1 MTRGWTARRTRERRS
16 VASLTAGERGTR
28 RPSRRARARDIW
40 ERLRGLRAGAVTRAA
55 ATSVALMAVAAPVG
69 CRERDTVARSIP
81 PVTSAGELPAACPG
95 DSLLPATA
103 APAPGLWLYERP
115 SGERVAAMIGPPR
128 SADGALVV
136 TRPVET
142 MEVSAS
148 RDTIRHRIA
157 AATVSLELVP
167 PLRPSALGS
176 AAPVDPAAGTHPAA
190 SYALSARVRLA
201 AYEPCATS
209 GGDPRIRYLRRD
221 ATGRVVTDVLLR
233 RVSER

>member
-1 MTRGWTARRTRERRS
+1 MTRRSTARRTRERRS
-16 VASLTAGERGTR
+16 IGSITAGERGAR
-28 RPSRRARARDIW
+28 RPSRRAHAPDIG
-40 ERLRGLRAGAVTRAA
+40 ERLRALHAGRVTQAA
-55 ATSVALMAVAAPVG
+55 ATSVALIAVAALAG
-69 CRERDTVARSIP
+69 CRERETVARSVP
-81 PVTSAGELPAACPG
+81 PVASAGELAAVCPG
-95 DSLLPATA
+95 DSLRPATA

-128 SADGALVV
+128 SPDGALVV